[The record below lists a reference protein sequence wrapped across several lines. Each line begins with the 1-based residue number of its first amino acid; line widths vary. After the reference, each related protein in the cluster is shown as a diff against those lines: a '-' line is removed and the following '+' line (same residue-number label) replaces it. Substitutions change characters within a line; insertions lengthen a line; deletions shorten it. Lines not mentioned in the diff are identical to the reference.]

1 MIPSN
6 RIQPKGL
13 DNLLQYLTTELYR
26 SQGERGS
33 LEERWIRFQRVYRAL
48 PDEQT
53 KRFPWLGSSN
63 LVLPVAATDVDT
75 VVAQLIGIIYGP
87 KNVWSVQPL
96 RPDMV
101 DYAPRVDEFLSW
113 AQDAELN
120 MYPAIADWV
129 MEVVKLGTGVLKQ
142 RYVRET
148 KKVFE
153 WRDTPQ
159 GTVEQQLRRI
169 VKDSPEVNRVA
180 LPDFY
185 VPASCGV
192 DLQRA
197 SWCAE
202 RFRLNKNQYQ
212 QRINSGIY
220 QPSTDLRLWDV
231 GRTTATRGAQYE
243 RAFQALDAYVPSYAD
258 ELEMYEFWLDYD
270 LDGDGEAEALVC
282 TLHIPS
288 RTYLRVDYNPFFNQ
302 EKPYSVARYIRQ
314 EGRFYGIGICE
325 IDDPF
330 QDAASTMTNQRIDN
344 ATLMNV
350 VMFKGKTNAGISENE
365 PFFPGKT
372 KLLSNLDDWQP
383 MSVGQKADTTIPN
396 EELLMSYGRKRTGI
410 SDYLSGN
417 SSDSLNYS
425 TATTA
430 VSMLREG
437 KKRFDQV
444 LRECHVALSETGMR
458 VLELYQ
464 QFNQGGKPFL
474 VLGDKDGAMVQKVLQ
489 FPTEIVRLGLFV
501 DVASA
506 NGAQNK
512 ETEIRTNQIIFG
524 LVMQFYQQ
532 LIQGL
537 MLVNNPQAPPMV
549 RQAAF
554 EMVVGGTTLARRILD
569 AYGQQDVDKI
579 IPDLE
584 ALVNAGQPQAPGMAI
599 GGPEGGPPTGG
610 APMGSGAAGP
620 SGMAALPGGAGAGV
634 PFSPQPAAQNGLGFG
649 G

>member
-1 MIPSN
+1 MIPAS
-6 RIQPKGL
+6 RIRPKGL
-13 DNLLQYLTTELYR
+13 ENLVQYLTTELYR
-26 SQGERGS
+26 AQGERGK
-33 LEERWIRFQRVYRAL
+33 LEERWIRFQRIYRAL
-48 PDEQT
+48 PEEEL
-53 KRFPWLGSSN
+53 KRFPWPGAAN
-63 LVLPVAATDVDT
+63 LVLPIAATDVDT

-87 KNVWSVQPL
+87 KNVWSVQAL

-120 MYPAIADWV
+120 MYPAIADWIQ
-129 MEVVKLGTGVLKQ
+129 EIVKLGTGVLKQ
-142 RYVRET
+142 RYVRES
-148 KKVFE
+148 KKVYE
-153 WRDTPQ
+153 WRDTAQ
-159 GTVEQQLRRI
+159 GTIEQQLRRL

-185 VPASCGV
+185 VPASCGI
-192 DLQRA
+192 DLQKA
-197 SWCAE
+197 AWCAE
-202 RFRLNKNQYQ
+202 RFKLSYNQYVS
-212 QRINSGIY
+212 RVNAGIY
-220 QPSTDLRLWDV
+220 AGDSRLRGWMA
-231 GRTTATRGAQYE
+231 GRSQATRGGQYE
-243 RAFQALDAYVPSYAD
+243 RAFQELDFYVPSYSD
-258 ELEMYEFWLDYD
+258 ELELYEFWLDYD
-270 LDGDGEAEALVC
+270 IDGDGEAEALVC
-282 TLHIPS
+282 TIHVDS
-288 RTYLRVDYNPFFNQ
+288 QTYLRVDYNPFFNQ

-314 EGRFYGIGICE
+314 EGRFYGIGLCE
-325 IDDPF
+325 IDDQF
-330 QDAASTMTNQRIDN
+330 QDAASTMTNQRLDN
-344 ATLMNV
+344 ATLMNM
-350 VMFKGKTNAGISENE
+350 VMFKGKANAGISENE

-383 MSVGQKADTTIPN
+383 MAVGQKADTTIPN
-396 EELLMSYGRKRTGI
+396 EELLMSYAQRRTGI
-410 SDYLSGN
+410 SDYLSGAQ
-417 SSDSLNYS
+417 SDSLNYS

-430 VSMLREG
+430 ISMLREG

-444 LRECHVALSETGMR
+444 LRECRVALSETGTR

-464 QFNQGGKPFL
+464 QFNQGGKPFM
-474 VLGDKDGAMVQKVLQ
+474 VMGDKDGAMVQRVLT

-532 LIQGL
+532 LIEGL

-554 EMVVGGTTLARRILD
+554 EMVVGGTVLARRILD

-584 ALVNAGQPQAPGMAI
+584 ALVNAGQPQPPAPPAQL
-599 GGPEGGPPTGG
+599 GPGGGPPVGG
-610 APMGSGAAGP
+610 PPMDQGFGGPAGV
-620 SGMAALPGGAGAGV
+620 GVLPAGAGAGAS
-634 PFSPQPAAQNGLGFG
+634 FSGGQPAPNGF
-649 G
+649 